1 MSTVLI
7 IEDEINI
14 RTMIKIA
21 LSVEGYTCL
30 EASTVRDGIHIAISS
45 LPDIIVLDLGL
56 PDGDGQRI
64 LKRVRETSKVPIL
77 VLSARHSETDKV
89 QLLMAGAN
97 DYVHKPFSVK
107 ELIARISVL
116 LRDLTPIISE
126 AKPLRQVAGLS
137 IDINSN
143 TVQAYGKKVLLTP
156 KEFQLLDILTR
167 EPGVFVSQQRILRS
181 IWGVHRSEDSHYVR
195 ILISHLRKKIQVA
208 TKPSFI
214 IETAAGQGYRIN
226 CHPSE

>member
-30 EASTVRDGIHIAISS
+30 EAATVRDGIHIAISS
-45 LPDIIVLDLGL
+45 LPDLIVLDLGL

-116 LRDLTPIISE
+116 LRDLT
-126 AKPLRQVAGLS
+126 
-137 IDINSN
+137 
-143 TVQAYGKKVLLTP
+143 
-156 KEFQLLDILTR
+156 R

>member
-30 EASTVRDGIHIAISS
+30 EAATVRDGIHIAISS
-45 LPDIIVLDLGL
+45 LPDLIVLDLGL

-143 TVQAYGKKVLLTP
+143 TVPAYGKKVLLTP
-156 KEFQLLDILTR
+156 K